1 MSDPAS
7 VGARRATSDI
17 LIQIVA
23 RVLNLALGVVVTA
36 VIVREL
42 GSVQF
47 GQWSTLLVVTTLAGY
62 LTDLGLEGV
71 AVQRA
76 AANPDREPDWLG
88 ALLSLRLVI
97 AVPVTLL
104 SGAVAIALAQNHRML
119 IAGLVISAAILVGTA
134 GTLQVVFQLRV
145 RNDISVAIMT
155 VNSVL
160 WGISVLAI
168 AALGGGMVAFSVA
181 FLAVACVTSAL
192 QIGLALRRSSVRL
205 LGSRALW
212 PELIRVG
219 VPVAIG
225 GILINAYARI
235 DQIIVFEAAGAHQAG
250 LYGAVYRVLDQAH
263 FVPISIMTTLFPI
276 ISVAFARD
284 RSRVNRL
291 LQQTSDYLAMAS
303 LGALAFAIVDARPLV
318 VFLFGN
324 SFASAAPALPILM
337 AAFVLISFGY
347 LVGSMVLILRLQRRF
362 IRYAIAALVFNVALN
377 LALVPPFGF
386 LAAAWI
392 TLATEV
398 LVFGLTLRVVL
409 RALEF
414 RPSLLRIARATLA
427 AALLGIALWVVEQI
441 GGGLLADVAV
451 AAICYPALLVAL
463 RALRLRELRAILRD
477 KPL

>member
-1 MSDPAS
+1 MSDPAT

-17 LIQIVA
+17 AIQIVV
-23 RVLNLALGVVVTA
+23 RVLNLGLGVVVTA
-36 VIVREL
+36 VIVRAL
-42 GSVQF
+42 GERQF

-76 AANPDREPDWLG
+76 AADPHREPDWLG
-88 ALLSLRLVI
+88 ALLSLRMVI

-104 SGAVAIALAQNHRML
+104 SGAIAIALAQNHRML
-119 IAGLVISAAILVGTA
+119 VAGLVISAAILVGTA

-155 VNSVL
+155 ANSVL
-160 WGISVLAI
+160 WGISVIAI
-168 AALGGGMVAFSVA
+168 AASGGGIIAFSVA

-212 PELIRVG
+212 PELVRVG
-219 VPVAIG
+219 VPVAIS

-235 DQIIVFEAAGAHQAG
+235 DQIIVFEAAGARQAG

-263 FVPISIMTTLFPI
+263 FIPISIMTTLFPI

-284 RSRVNRL
+284 RARVHSL

-318 VFLFGN
+318 VFLFGD

-347 LVGSMVLILRLQRRF
+347 LLGSMVLILRLQRRF
-362 IRYAIAALVFNVALN
+362 VAYAIAALAFNVVLN
-377 LALVPPFGF
+377 LALVPQFGF
-386 LAAAWI
+386 LAAAWV

-398 LVFGLTLRVVL
+398 LVFGLTLRTVL
-409 RALEF
+409 HTLEF
-414 RPSLLRIARATLA
+414 RPSLQRIARSVLA
-427 AALLGIALWVVEQI
+427 AALLAVVLWMVGLA
-441 GGGLLADVAV
+441 GGGLVADVVV
-451 AAICYPALLVAL
+451 AAIFYPALLVAL
-463 RALRLRELRAILRD
+463 RTLRLGDVRAILRD
-477 KPL
+477 KTL

>member
-1 MSDPAS
+1 
-7 VGARRATSDI
+7 
-17 LIQIVA
+17 
-23 RVLNLALGVVVTA
+23 
-36 VIVREL
+36 
-42 GSVQF
+42 
-47 GQWSTLLVVTTLAGY
+47 
-62 LTDLGLEGV
+62 
-71 AVQRA
+71 
-76 AANPDREPDWLG
+76 
-88 ALLSLRLVI
+88 
-97 AVPVTLL
+97 
-104 SGAVAIALAQNHRML
+104 
-119 IAGLVISAAILVGTA
+119 
-134 GTLQVVFQLRV
+134 
-145 RNDISVAIMT
+145 
-155 VNSVL
+155 
-160 WGISVLAI
+160 
-168 AALGGGMVAFSVA
+168 
-181 FLAVACVTSAL
+181 
-192 QIGLALRRSSVRL
+192 
-205 LGSRALW
+205 
-212 PELIRVG
+212 
-219 VPVAIG
+219 
-225 GILINAYARI
+225 
-235 DQIIVFEAAGAHQAG
+235 VFEAAGAHQAG

-427 AALLGIALWVVEQI
+427 AALLGVALWVVAQI

>member
-160 WGISVLAI
+160 WGISVLVI

-181 FLAVACVTSAL
+181 FLTVACVTSAL

-263 FVPISIMTTLFPI
+263 FVRVHRSFVLNVDRLARVELDERENRIAILGDGTRLPISRAGHARLTTL
-276 ISVAFARD
+276 
-284 RSRVNRL
+284 
-291 LQQTSDYLAMAS
+291 
-303 LGALAFAIVDARPLV
+303 LGR
-318 VFLFGN
+318 
-324 SFASAAPALPILM
+324 
-337 AAFVLISFGY
+337 
-347 LVGSMVLILRLQRRF
+347 
-362 IRYAIAALVFNVALN
+362 
-377 LALVPPFGF
+377 
-386 LAAAWI
+386 
-392 TLATEV
+392 
-398 LVFGLTLRVVL
+398 
-409 RALEF
+409 
-414 RPSLLRIARATLA
+414 
-427 AALLGIALWVVEQI
+427 
-441 GGGLLADVAV
+441 
-451 AAICYPALLVAL
+451 
-463 RALRLRELRAILRD
+463 
-477 KPL
+477 